1 MTQSGKV
8 VTKMYVAGVDRGSS
22 MPLYVQICEYWRA
35 RIVRNQLKPGDQL
48 PTETEMARLHGVSKI
63 TVRQA
68 IHLLVNEGLVAT
80 RQGKGTF
87 VRSAKHQW
95 DLSKLYSFSED
106 MEMRGFA
113 PGGRV
118 LKKEIVKGAVEQLKL
133 DDNNAL
139 AIRVERLRL
148 ADNEPMA
155 IELLRMPYEPFA
167 DIYDDIVDNVSLYK
181 LIEDK
186 TGIKP
191 GYGTQFI
198 EAALPDKR
206 EQKLLQINAQEAVLK
221 LERVSFSREGTPIE
235 HTIST
240 YRGDQY
246 RFRVTLK
253 R

>member
-1 MTQSGKV
+1 MA
-8 VTKMYVAGVDRGSS
+8 KMHIAGVDRESS
-22 MPLYVQICEYWRA
+22 IPLYVQVAEYWRA
-35 RIVRNQLKPGDQL
+35 KIAQNHLKPGDQL
-48 PTETEMARLHGVSKI
+48 PTEAEMADFHRVSKI

-68 IHLLVNEGLVAT
+68 IHLLVNEGLVVT

-87 VRSAKHQW
+87 VRAAKHQW

-106 MEMRGFA
+106 MEIRGFT
-113 PGGRV
+113 PGARV
-118 LKKEIVKGAVEQLKL
+118 LKKEIVKGPVEQLGL
-133 DDNNAL
+133 DGSNAL
-139 AIRVERLRL
+139 IIKVERLRF

-167 DIYDDIVDNVSLYK
+167 DIYDDIVDNVSVYK

-186 TGIKP
+186 TGIEP

-198 EAALPDKR
+198 EAALPDRR
-206 EQKLLQINAQEAVLK
+206 EQRLLQIGAQEAVLK
-221 LERVSFSREGTPIE
+221 LERVSFSKEGVPIE
-235 HTIST
+235 HTISI

-246 RFRVTLK
+246 RFRVTLE